1 VTSLPLPPVELAN
14 LSGRTVGS
22 DESFA
27 GYELVGT
34 VLRDAVVSAL
44 PEGWTWSGK
53 RVLDF
58 GCGAGRVLRHFVPE
72 AGEAEFW
79 GCDIDAP
86 SVAWIN
92 ANLDPP
98 VRAFVND
105 EQPPLAR
112 GDDSFDLVYAFSVFS
127 HLADTWSAWLLE
139 LHRVLAPDGVLV
151 ASFRGAGMVEAVA
164 CEPWS
169 EERIGMNVLNAHRS
183 WDRGGPSVLL
193 SPWWIREHWGRAY
206 EIERIDE
213 GAASGT
219 HGLIV
224 ARPKPDPPDRAEL
237 ERINADDPREIAAL
251 RHNIEQVGREAAAA
265 DAEIARTIKAY
276 ETSLSWRATAPLR
289 RLPIRPGRSGID
301 RGR

>member
-1 VTSLPLPPVELAN
+1 MSSLPLPPVELAN
-14 LSGRTVGS
+14 LSGRLVGH
-22 DESFA
+22 DDSFA
-27 GYELVGT
+27 SYESVGKD
-34 VLRDAVVSAL
+34 LRDAVVRAL

-92 ANLDPP
+92 ANLGPRL
-98 VRAFVND
+98 RAFVND
-105 EQPPLAR
+105 EQPPLPRSEA
-112 GDDSFDLVYAFSVFS
+112 SFDLVYAFSVFS

-139 LHRVLAPDGVLV
+139 LHRVLAAEGILV
-151 ASFRGAGMVEAVA
+151 ASFLGAGMIEAVA
-164 CEPWS
+164 GEPWS
-169 EERIGMNVLNAHRS
+169 EDRIGMNVLNAHRS
-183 WDRGGPSVLL
+183 WDQGGPNVLL
-193 SPWWIREHWGRAY
+193 SPWWIREHWGRAF
-206 EIERIDE
+206 EIEHLDD
-213 GAASGT
+213 GASFGT

-237 ERINADDPREIAAL
+237 ERIDPDEPREIAAL
-251 RHNIEQVGREAAAA
+251 RYNIDQVGREV
-265 DAEIARTIKAY
+265 ARTIKRY

-289 RLPIRPGRSGID
+289 RLRNRTSRS
-301 RGR
+301 